1 MDGEW
6 EVFSGGHR
14 LQIWARKK
22 PALVKVYEKIARG
35 IWCYK
40 GFFEL
45 VDAKIAHDGK
55 RNVFKFYLRPV
66 RKSVLGRHVEVP
78 HTRLIPTH
86 VKIEVW
92 RRDGGRC
99 VLCGSTENLH
109 FDHDIPFSKGG
120 SSITA
125 ANVRLLCAKH
135 NLSKS
140 DKIIGFLTW
149 LCLSAEA
156 LHRTVR
162 Q

>member
-1 MDGEW
+1 MGSFFGRPSATNLGLGKARTRKGLREDCAW
-6 EVFSGGHR
+6 DLV
-14 LQIWARKK
+14 LQR
-22 PALVKVYEKIARG
+22 
-35 IWCYK
+35 
-40 GFFEL
+40 FFEL

-66 RKSVLGRHVEVP
+66 RKSVFGRRVEVP

-92 RRDGGRC
+92 RRDGGCC
-99 VLCGSTENLH
+99 VLCGSTENLR

-125 ANVRLLCAKH
+125 ANVRLLSAKH
-135 NLSKS
+135 NFAKS